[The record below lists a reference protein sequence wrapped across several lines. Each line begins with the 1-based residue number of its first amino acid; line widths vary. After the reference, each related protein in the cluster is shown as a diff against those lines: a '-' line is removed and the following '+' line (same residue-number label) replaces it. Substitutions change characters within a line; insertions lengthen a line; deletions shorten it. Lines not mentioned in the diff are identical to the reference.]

1 MRVQGTI
8 TASETVNGHEHLI
21 GSFSGGNMS
30 MSAFEPVT
38 GAIVPAVS
46 GGLAI
51 GGESSG
57 EQQSASIHSPLVDW
71 PTLDSAPPKPDPRG
85 VLSPKIHDLNR
96 SPEAPDRSPQCRR
109 CTRRQAKRSY
119 SIKRPGPL
127 RLRRSTTR
135 TLLLQ
140 PRPWHH
146 YASCSPARSKPASQ
160 LKISVLAMRP
170 HRHYRTQA
178 FLLGTTRIPLLD
190 AIRSTLTQR
199 LKWPYRLIFRKVSLT
214 PHKLTMMTRGFF
226 IGEVPWRESLRIL
239 YPSGSV
245 RNRKR
250 RGCTTREWRDMAA
263 GPIGA
268 VAHLTAILPILKS
281 TFRCTIPPS
290 TPSNGKDASLK
301 GGRS

>member
-1 MRVQGTI
+1 VR
-8 TASETVNGHEHLI
+8 
-21 GSFSGGNMS
+21 SFRLS
-30 MSAFEPVT
+30 
-38 GAIVPAVS
+38 
-46 GGLAI
+46 
-51 GGESSG
+51 
-57 EQQSASIHSPLVDW
+57 Q
-71 PTLDSAPPKPDPRG
+71 G
-85 VLSPKIHDLNR
+85 VLRSEESLRENNNPPAYILRWSTGRHLTPHPPSLILGEYCLQRSTSIQRHLNR